1 MLALRLLLVLW
12 TRLRLWLVS
21 ASEKRWEAEFGNRAI
36 ALHDE
41 AQRKPANGRTLTSAV
56 EDAERQRRLARLIDH
71 RDAGERKWFRR
82 KAKAERLAARA
93 KRLRKPGWATV
104 ALAGLDGAVGVS
116 LVSLL
121 TGFSLPAE
129 VAAVMASV
137 RGWIG

>member
-12 TRLRLWLVS
+12 TRVRLWMVS
-21 ASEKRWEAEFGNRAI
+21 KSEGRWEAEYGNRAI

-56 EDAERQRRLARLIDH
+56 EDAERQRRLAQLIDH
-71 RDAGERKWFRR
+71 RDAAQRKWVRR
-82 KAKAERLAARA
+82 AVRAERLAARA
-93 KRLRKPGWATV
+93 KRLKKPGWVTV
-104 ALAGLDGAVGVS
+104 ALAGLDGAAGVS

-129 VAAVMASV
+129 VAAVMESV
-137 RGWIG
+137 RSWVG